1 MLNTTFLQ
9 ASSVPV
15 WLFEYTRSL
24 ILIQNKGMNSHFNEL
39 YLNECKSKGLV
50 FGRLPPVFFLTNVN
64 EFDIIIMKQLHFI
77 FNLNN

>member
-9 ASSVPV
+9 ASSEPV
-15 WLFEYTRSL
+15 QLVQLFEYTRSS

-39 YLNECKSKGLV
+39 YLNECESEGLA

-64 EFDIIIMKQLHFI
+64 EFDIIIM
-77 FNLNN
+77 